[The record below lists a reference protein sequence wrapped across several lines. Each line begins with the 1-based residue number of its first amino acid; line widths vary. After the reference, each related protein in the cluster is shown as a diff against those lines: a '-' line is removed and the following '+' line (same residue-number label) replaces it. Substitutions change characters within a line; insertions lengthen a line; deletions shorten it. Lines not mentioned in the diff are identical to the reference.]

1 MFLSFWVRCRSSF
14 NQCLKEALILWHCL
28 LAWNK
33 NCYFVHTFLMVLIKI
48 LGILFYL
55 HIKISMSSQY
65 LENLKPMPLLVA
77 ETITKKYSNTVIIK
91 SLYITR
97 SSFIL
102 GSNQIHKD
110 FLVAYFRRNT
120 RDHIQIFGTGW
131 TKVPYFNGLIF
142 RCKQKP
148 SLINGNPE
156 DMVQFRKM
164 ANIFWTTM
172 LNQMSRKRSS
182 ATDYRSSLQYFGKI
196 YSRDTS
202 VLTCLKGW

>member
-1 MFLSFWVRCRSSF
+1 
-14 NQCLKEALILWHCL
+14 
-28 LAWNK
+28 
-33 NCYFVHTFLMVLIKI
+33 MVLIKI

-120 RDHIQIFGTGW
+120 RDHIQIFGTG
-131 TKVPYFNGLIF
+131 
-142 RCKQKP
+142 
-148 SLINGNPE
+148 
-156 DMVQFRKM
+156 
-164 ANIFWTTM
+164 
-172 LNQMSRKRSS
+172 
-182 ATDYRSSLQYFGKI
+182 
-196 YSRDTS
+196 
-202 VLTCLKGW
+202 